1 MASHKEILRASCDR
15 LWRLLDKLNES
26 PDNPANNPKDAEQ
39 YHQILSA
46 LADSVG
52 LKMAEQAEEERENGA
67 AYRGASYGP
76 GREWAGHWDP
86 YLYGGI
92 AYRNGPSYGP
102 DDWTTMDNPHM
113 AGRAQP
119 RDSMG
124 RWTGNNA
131 NGGGTRRG
139 AYGDGM
145 VARLESLMAQAPAA
159 DRRHFE
165 KVLEHVEKMG

>member
-26 PDNPANNPKDAEQ
+26 PDNAANNSKDAEQ

-76 GREWAGHWDP
+76 GGDWAGHHWDP
-86 YLYGGI
+86 YRYGGL
-92 AYRNGPSYGP
+92 AYRGGTYGGPEEG
-102 DDWTTMDNPHM
+102 WTMDPAM

-124 RWTGNNA
+124 RWTGTQ
-131 NGGGTRRG
+131 GGSSRRG
-139 AYGDGM
+139 AYGEGM
-145 VARLESLMAQAPAA
+145 VARLEAMMEQAPAA

-165 KVLEHVEKMG
+165 KVLEHVENMG